1 MQKQTFKIGPGAFIA
16 AAFIGPGT
24 VTLCTL
30 AGVKFGYGLLWVIL
44 LSIVA
49 TYTLQEMSARLGLIT
64 QKGLAAVIKEQ
75 IPSGW
80 LRNVIVL
87 LIFSAIVIG
96 NIAYEAG
103 NISGASLGLSA
114 LLGEGSLPFLPML
127 IGTISALLLYIG
139 SYKLLE
145 KVLIGLV
152 LAMSLSF
159 FITALLTQPNMGEVL
174 SGLFTPQVSSQ
185 NLLMVIGLIGTT
197 VVPYN
202 LFLHAS
208 LVKEVWHHPNEL
220 KAVKQDTFISVGFG
234 GVISIAIIICAASIQ
249 GGNVENLLDLAKGLN
264 PLFGTFSTLFLGIGM
279 FAAGITSAITA
290 PLAAAFVGQHC
301 FGWKANLKDFRFR
314 LIWLTVI
321 IVGVICSSLQLRP
334 IEIIKFAQI
343 TNGLLLPLLACLL
356 LWIVNK
362 TQVLGQFK
370 NTPIQNLFGAIVI
383 IITLILSVKT
393 LYTII

>member
-1 MQKQTFKIGPGAFIA
+1 MLKQTFKIGPGAFIT

-44 LSIVA
+44 LSIIA

-80 LRNVIVL
+80 LRNITVV

-114 LLGEGSLPFLPML
+114 LLGQKTLPFLPL
-127 IGTISALLLYIG
+127 FIGTISALLLFIG

-145 KVLIGLV
+145 KVLVGLV

-159 FITALLTQPNMGEVL
+159 FITALLTQPSFGEVL

-220 KAVKQDTFISVGFG
+220 KLVKQDTLISVGFG
-234 GVISIAIIICAASIQ
+234 GVISMAIIICAASIQ
-249 GGNVENLLDLAKGLN
+249 GSNVESLLDLAKGLN
-264 PLFGTFSTLFLGIGM
+264 PLFGTFSTLFLGIGL

-301 FGWKANLKDFRFR
+301 FGWKANLKDIRFR

-321 IVGVICSSLQLRP
+321 LVGVICSSLQIRP

-362 TQVLGQFK
+362 RQVLGQYK
-370 NTPIQNLFGAIVI
+370 NTAIQNLFGGIVI
-383 IITLILSVKT
+383 VITLVLSVKT
-393 LYTII
+393 LYSIF